1 MLINI
6 YENVLAFMPVVLQIA
21 INIEC
26 GSKATYENQSRRYL
40 HRKVKNS
47 KLVLHTFVVGKELLC
62 IKE

>member
-1 MLINI
+1 MKRTKHLIFHLLCIIMLINI

-26 GSKATYENQSRRYL
+26 GSKATYKNQIRRYL

-47 KLVLHTFVVGKELLC
+47 
-62 IKE
+62 